1 MEVVVQASKDVF
13 ASWPCCRALA
23 DISHSSHW
31 WDLSSFLLP
40 MVRAFV
46 RAEDM
51 SDVLRICH

>member
-46 RAEDM
+46 RA
-51 SDVLRICH
+51 